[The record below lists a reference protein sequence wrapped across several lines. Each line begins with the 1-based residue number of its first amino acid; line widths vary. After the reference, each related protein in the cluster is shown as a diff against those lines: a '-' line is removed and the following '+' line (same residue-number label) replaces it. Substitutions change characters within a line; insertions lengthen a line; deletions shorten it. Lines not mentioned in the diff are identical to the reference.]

1 MNELKVFNFRDVDVV
16 DSRDV
21 AQMVGRSHNELL
33 KSIRTYQQY
42 LAEGN
47 FPTAHS
53 SSETATSI
61 TTIRNAR
68 VFNY

>member
-42 LAEGN
+42 LYEGN
-47 FPTAHS
+47 
-53 SSETATSI
+53 
-61 TTIRNAR
+61 
-68 VFNY
+68 